1 MFCRNCGQ
9 PYVTDEAVLCVKCG
23 TQKGLGYNFC
33 PACGRPTPP
42 KTSICL
48 SCGVSLLDFARTGN
62 KSKIAAGLLALFL
75 GGFGAH
81 NFYLGYTGKAVVQL
95 VCMILGILTAC
106 FVVGY
111 FVVLGISIWAFIEMI
126 MIFTGTINRDAD
138 GFLLKD

>member
-1 MFCRNCGQ
+1 M
-9 PYVTDEAVLCVKCG
+9 
-23 TQKGLGYNFC
+23 
-33 PACGRPTPP
+33 
-42 KTSICL
+42 
-48 SCGVSLLDFARTGN
+48 VSLLDFARTGN

-95 VCMILGILTAC
+95 VCMILRILTAC